1 MRRASVTRALF
12 RPTMME
18 QLASF
23 FPSTAEIQRSTQ
35 VVDGTSHEVTLA
47 WATLGAYTGL
57 ACSCAPA
64 GGRGSMSGREVQAAI
79 RGGISY
85 AESMVA
91 ISVASEIPL
100 AKASDRVVV
109 TGDGAGTY
117 DILDVQVSSHGML
130 THISAMVV
138 TTD

>member
-1 MRRASVTRALF
+1 
-12 RPTMME
+12 ME

-35 VVDGTSHEVTLA
+35 VVDGTSHEVTFA

-57 ACSCAPA
+57 ACSCGPA
-64 GGRGSMSGREVQAAI
+64 GGREVQAAI
-79 RGGISY
+79 RGGVSY
-85 AESMVA
+85 AESMVT

-117 DILDVQVSSHGML
+117 DILAVQGSSHGVL
-130 THISAMVV
+130 TRISAKVV

>member
-1 MRRASVTRALF
+1 
-12 RPTMME
+12 MME

-35 VVDGTSHEVTLA
+35 VVDGTSHEVTFA

-57 ACSCAPA
+57 ACSCGPA
-64 GGRGSMSGREVQAAI
+64 GVPAGGREVQAAI
-79 RGGISY
+79 RGGVSY
-85 AESMVA
+85 AESMVT

-117 DILDVQVSSHGML
+117 DILAVHGSSHGVL
-130 THISAMVV
+130 TRISAKVV